1 MPTVTPSV
9 YRKFHK
15 YNLPTAVERPTK
27 LELDEVR
34 IDSFGKIRVTLPET
48 FTILEGDIATLLQGQ
63 MEVTVRQTF
72 TGDSFIESLK
82 KAKGAGA
89 VNITVVLGAGSYV
102 NR

>member
-1 MPTVTPSV
+1 MPTVTPSI
-9 YRKFHK
+9 YRKFHR
-15 YNLPTAVERPTK
+15 YNLPAVERPTK

-34 IDSFGKIRVTLPET
+34 IDSFGKIHVTLPET
-48 FTILEGDIATLLQGQ
+48 FTILEGDVATLLQGR

-72 TGDSFIESLK
+72 TGDSFIEALK
-82 KAKGAGA
+82 KAKEAGA